1 MYVHMEGS
9 GCLCVVSVH
18 VYTAVDVYISCMYIW
33 PRRVYLSLYK
43 HTYNYIYM
51 SNHVLVSPLLYVHVY
66 IYMYICVTIHTCMYI
81 CMYVYIYTCMYIYM
95 YMYKYTYAHIHTHIY
110 IYIYIHQANSPG
122 SPLGAKGSHQSSLFA
137 LWSIEI

>member
-81 CMYVYIYTCMYIYM
+81 CMYVYIYVCMYTYLCIYLS
-95 YMYKYTYAHIHTHIY
+95 TLCTAPT
-110 IYIYIHQANSPG
+110 
-122 SPLGAKGSHQSSLFA
+122 SPLSLPLA
-137 LWSIEI
+137 YVLCDIHLLMEEVLKITSIKSWLPGFS